1 MNCLAYRARAI
12 CSEDTLKDELQNIQ
26 GILKEN
32 GYPDQFV
39 KRHMELK
46 QNKPQKLDV
55 PKKQLF
61 LSVPFKGDKSLEI
74 LRQRLNNVVS
84 STFPAARLCLLPR
97 TQTLICQRTKDKLPQ
112 ISTNMCLY
120 NFTCS
125 CGAVYLG
132 KTTRRLSKR
141 ISEHCPA
148 SLRKGTV
155 KNINSAILGHLVDTN
170 HQIDVKGAFKV
181 YYHLPSK
188 YSKGVRKRL
197 LSTAEAIAIR
207 IINPDLCKQKK
218 FIQTLLLPWPS

>member
-1 MNCLAYRARAI
+1 MNHFNVYWLDLTFLTYTRSWEITSAYAFQVAWAFCL
-12 CSEDTLKDELQNIQ
+12 L
-26 GILKEN
+26 
-32 GYPDQFV
+32 
-39 KRHMELK
+39 
-46 QNKPQKLDV
+46 
-55 PKKQLF
+55 LF
-61 LSVPFKGDKSLEI
+61 ERQWRLEGCRCCWNLWSRIGSPLS
-74 LRQRLNNVVS
+74 VS
-84 STFPAARLCLLPR
+84 STFTAARLCLLPR

-112 ISTNMCLY
+112 ISTSMCLY

-155 KNINSAILGHLVDTN
+155 KNISSAILGHLVDTN
-170 HQIDVKGAFKV
+170 HQIDVKAAFKV